1 MTKIKDIEQIDDKI
15 QDLIQLY
22 RLMWPNFNSVP
33 VVEKVIVALNEAY
46 RANGKLADAIDKGW
60 IEWCAVFVDVWFI
73 QEKMK
78 RLNLNLEP

>member
-1 MTKIKDIEQIDDKI
+1 MSKLETVEVIDEKI

-60 IEWCAVFVDVWFI
+60 I
-73 QEKMK
+73 K
-78 RLNLNLEP
+78 

>member
-1 MTKIKDIEQIDDKI
+1 MTLIDDVEEIDEKI

-22 RLMWPNFNSVP
+22 RLLWPNFNSVP

-60 IEWCAVFVDVWFI
+60 IE
-73 QEKMK
+73 
-78 RLNLNLEP
+78 

>member
-1 MTKIKDIEQIDDKI
+1 MTLMNDIEEIDEKI

-46 RANGKLADAIDKGW
+46 SANGKLADAIDKGW
-60 IEWCAVFVDVWFI
+60 I
-73 QEKMK
+73 K
-78 RLNLNLEP
+78 

>member
-1 MTKIKDIEQIDDKI
+1 MSKMETIEAIDEKI

-46 RANGKLADAIDKGW
+46 RSNGKLADAIDKGW
-60 IEWCAVFVDVWFI
+60 V
-73 QEKMK
+73 K
-78 RLNLNLEP
+78 

>member
-60 IEWCAVFVDVWFI
+60 IE
-73 QEKMK
+73 
-78 RLNLNLEP
+78 

>member
-1 MTKIKDIEQIDDKI
+1 MTLIDDIEEIDEKI

-22 RLMWPNFNSVP
+22 RLLWPNFNSVP

-60 IEWCAVFVDVWFI
+60 IE
-73 QEKMK
+73 
-78 RLNLNLEP
+78 

>member
-1 MTKIKDIEQIDDKI
+1 MTIMDDVEEIDEKI

-60 IEWCAVFVDVWFI
+60 V
-73 QEKMK
+73 K
-78 RLNLNLEP
+78 